1 MPAFSS
7 SPESAAESHGAAG
20 GAAAKA
26 EAGVPTRA
34 PESIDTALRF
44 SIQFW
49 DQKIYY
55 QGDDV
60 WIKATIANGTPNV
73 YRFRLADNRMF
84 SIDFDIRD
92 LGNQAI
98 RPSET
103 FTAVLAENKPVF
115 ARDVTILPGE
125 DFSFVERLNN
135 YRHLGS
141 GVFMVSASFM
151 PELRGQSHQAVLQ
164 SNRLSLSVRP
174 DVRRQYAAEER
185 VEEHI
190 QQTLRAANL
199 PPDQAVAYMLSARQ
213 TNQREKYFL
222 YLDLEGL
229 YRDEP
234 RRSESYRRLGEAER
248 LVILRAFSDEL
259 WKTDLNSAISFI
271 PTSWEIMNTSYA
283 GDRGTVIVLQKYK
296 NNFFTEVKEFKYQL
310 RRQNDIWK
318 IASYSVTNKGNE
330 KPIPAY

>member
-1 MPAFSS
+1 
-7 SPESAAESHGAAG
+7 
-20 GAAAKA
+20 
-26 EAGVPTRA
+26 
-34 PESIDTALRF
+34 
-44 SIQFW
+44 
-49 DQKIYY
+49 
-55 QGDDV
+55 
-60 WIKATIANGTPNV
+60 
-73 YRFRLADNRMF
+73 
-84 SIDFDIRD
+84 
-92 LGNQAI
+92 
-98 RPSET
+98 
-103 FTAVLAENKPVF
+103 
-115 ARDVTILPGE
+115 
-125 DFSFVERLNN
+125 
-135 YRHLGS
+135 
-141 GVFMVSASFM
+141 
-151 PELRGQSHQAVLQ
+151 
-164 SNRLSLSVRP
+164 
-174 DVRRQYAAEER
+174 
-185 VEEHI
+185 
-190 QQTLRAANL
+190 
-199 PPDQAVAYMLSARQ
+199 MLSARQ